1 MVPNHSYEMHMAEE
15 KNTLSILFYLKKK
28 SKKKHWSKWQK
39 KNADAGV
46 RTHGRFIR
54 KPSL

>member
-15 KNTLSILFYLKKK
+15 KNTLSILFYLKKIVK
-28 SKKKHWSKWQK
+28 RNIGRNDK